1 MVSSKRARSFEIT
14 ERLVL
19 FISTEVNRVGVRARL
34 VTKLNT
40 DYKKLNRFCSLAVGE
55 KLVRDVTFMIEI
67 LHALDLDVGEVFSA
81 AESCA
86 SADEMRW
93 RLRQSQGA
101 RPSLPDAA

>member
-1 MVSSKRARSFEIT
+1 MVSSKRARSFEMT

-19 FISTEVNRVGVRARL
+19 FISSEVNPAGVRARL

-55 KLVRDVTFMIEI
+55 RPIRDVTFMIEI
-67 LHALDLDVGEVFSA
+67 LHALDLDVGQVFSA
-81 AESCA
+81 AESCG
-86 SADEMRW
+86 SAEEMR
-93 RLRQSQGA
+93 RRFRQDQGA